1 VAGGKTSKAPLSAG
15 SALRTEPLS
24 PLEGREKA
32 DRRTLKATLRKSS
45 IGAVPSVKATIVSL
59 GFRRMNQ
66 TRELPDNPAV
76 RGMLKAVDFLVAVEG
91 EPYLRPE
98 RSRYK
103 IWRSRS
109 DKKHKRGN

>member
-1 VAGGKTSKAPLSAG
+1 VSAKAAASTTAV
-15 SALRTEPLS
+15 
-24 PLEGREKA
+24 EKA
-32 DRRTLKATLRKSS
+32 SPEAGKTLKATLRKST
-45 IGAVPSVKATIVSL
+45 IGAKPNLRATVESL
-59 GFRRMNQ
+59 GFRRLNQ

-76 RGMLKAVDFLVAVEG
+76 RGMLKAVSFLVAVDG

-109 DKKHKRGN
+109 NKKHQRGN

>member
-1 VAGGKTSKAPLSAG
+1 MSESEAPRPIRATWRKSAIG
-15 SALRTEPLS
+15 YSE
-24 PLEGREKA
+24 
-32 DRRTLKATLRKSS
+32 DMKAT
-45 IGAVPSVKATIVSL
+45 VQSL

-76 RGMLKAVDFLVAVEG
+76 RGMLKSVNFLVAVEG
-91 EPYLRPE
+91 EPYIRPD

-109 DKKHKRGN
+109 NKKHQRGN